1 MLGRCTIACTILVY
15 FFRLYK
21 TRKKLLTVILNF
33 HDFNRM
39 VREERG
45 ILGKK
50 KTFVYQN
57 IKEKKKSKLNKSAF

>member
-1 MLGRCTIACTILVY
+1 
-15 FFRLYK
+15 
-21 TRKKLLTVILNF
+21 
-33 HDFNRM
+33 M

-57 IKEKKKSKLNKSAF
+57 IKEKKKITLNKSAF